1 MGTSIMILTS
11 KHEIPM
17 DRRRSYSL
25 LAGAEILLLLIF
37 AVPAGG
43 QTTVPGVH
51 VELDAAHL
59 SLRVTLQ
66 SGAEVPVTFYR
77 SLLPWGN
84 RYSMVLEAVTPTR
97 EPLKQN
103 LYIDDPG
110 PGRVTLEPK
119 AALSGDVDLQKM
131 FVGLDK
137 ALKKSDVIVF
147 WAYKAPNGLGIPTW
161 SGGWVLIPQ
170 QGKGSR

>member
-1 MGTSIMILTS
+1 MHTEQNST
-11 KHEIPM
+11 
-17 DRRRSYSL
+17 RCL
-25 LAGAEILLLLIF
+25 LAGAGILLLLIF
-37 AVPAGG
+37 AAPAGG
-43 QTTVPGVH
+43 QTTAPGIH

-84 RYSMVLEAVTPTR
+84 RYSMVLEAVTPNR
-97 EPLKQN
+97 ESLKHYLN
-103 LYIDDPG
+103 IDDPG
-110 PGRVTLEPK
+110 PDRVTLEPK
-119 AALSGDVDLQKM
+119 GTLSGDVDLQRI

-147 WAYKAPNGLGIPTW
+147 WAYKAPNGLGVARW

-170 QGKGSR
+170 QVARR